1 MQWEYHQQTFGH
13 ETTII
18 VKWILYIGAKNRC
31 GYLVLVIGL
40 IAKLL
45 NCCLKKHQGGSIFRG
60 APSWMSLSDL
70 FCDLFP
76 LMFRAMNQVLDVWWI
91 LPLKST
97 QPTIYYIAGGSAVS
111 STFSTFHAAWNGQK
125 VETSNLCS
133 SKQLLR
139 LDPFGLFLGSAH
151 THTHLRGY
159 LERTWTSQN
168 LEIFHFKPI
177 PVPIPQPDPV
187 FNVMFRMLQARNI
200 EQPPKTK
207 EHHPKSS
214 LTSVRHQPNPS
225 KSQMF
230 FCDCHIYRITAWPV
244 PVGTSCV
251 PVAAGVPLGIGGF
264 TMERWGFWPPMNH
277 RKT

>member
-45 NCCLKKHQGGSIFRG
+45 NFCLKKHQGGSIFRG

-111 STFSTFHAAWNGQK
+111 STFSTFHAALEWSKGWNQQ
-125 VETSNLCS
+125 SMQLQAA
-133 SKQLLR
+133 SKTGPIWVVLR
-139 LDPFGLFLGSAH
+139 VRAH
-151 THTHLRGY
+151 THTHTSEGIWSAREHLKTLRFSFSNQFLFLFPSRILYSMWCSGCCRQ
-159 LERTWTSQN
+159 ETSSS
-168 LEIFHFKPI
+168 
-177 PVPIPQPDPV
+177 
-187 FNVMFRMLQARNI
+187 
-200 EQPPKTK
+200 
-207 EHHPKSS
+207 HPKSS
-214 LTSVRHQPNPS
+214 LTSV
-225 KSQMF
+225 
-230 FCDCHIYRITAWPV
+230 
-244 PVGTSCV
+244 
-251 PVAAGVPLGIGGF
+251 
-264 TMERWGFWPPMNH
+264 
-277 RKT
+277 

>member
-45 NCCLKKHQGGSIFRG
+45 NFCLKKHQGGSIFRG

-151 THTHLRGY
+151 THTHTSEGIWSAREHLKTLRFSFSNEFLFLFPSRILYSMWCSGCCRQ
-159 LERTWTSQN
+159 ETSSS
-168 LEIFHFKPI
+168 
-177 PVPIPQPDPV
+177 
-187 FNVMFRMLQARNI
+187 
-200 EQPPKTK
+200 
-207 EHHPKSS
+207 HPKSS
-214 LTSVRHQPNPS
+214 LTSV
-225 KSQMF
+225 
-230 FCDCHIYRITAWPV
+230 
-244 PVGTSCV
+244 
-251 PVAAGVPLGIGGF
+251 
-264 TMERWGFWPPMNH
+264 
-277 RKT
+277 

>member
-45 NCCLKKHQGGSIFRG
+45 NFCLKKHQGGSIFRG

-151 THTHLRGY
+151 THTPQRVFGAHVNISKPWDFPFQTNSCSYSPAGSCIQCDVQDVAGKKHRAA
-159 LERTWTSQN
+159 TQN
-168 LEIFHFKPI
+168 HHWHQFKS
-177 PVPIPQPDPV
+177 
-187 FNVMFRMLQARNI
+187 
-200 EQPPKTK
+200 T
-207 EHHPKSS
+207 
-214 LTSVRHQPNPS
+214 
-225 KSQMF
+225 
-230 FCDCHIYRITAWPV
+230 
-244 PVGTSCV
+244 
-251 PVAAGVPLGIGGF
+251 
-264 TMERWGFWPPMNH
+264 
-277 RKT
+277 